1 MSESRSHNHVRRTG
15 RHPHEREA
23 GPKARRGGVLS
34 LLRALGPGLVTGA
47 SDDDPSGIGTYS
59 QVGSQFGYGLLW
71 SALFTLPLMA
81 GIQELCARIALQM
94 GVGLGAALR
103 RKFPTWL
110 VGVCIAGL
118 VVANTINL
126 GADLAAIAIGITLL
140 ARGVVKE
147 IVLIVPVA
155 MLLLGMQLFTTYRV
169 IFQVFRWLTLALF
182 AYVVA
187 AFLAHPD
194 PGLVLRA
201 TFVPHLE
208 LSAGFVT
215 ALVAVLGTTISPYL
229 FFWQATS
236 EVENRREAAGVS
248 EGSRLRAVSRAA
260 LETARVDVLAGMV
273 VSQVVMYC
281 IILTGAAVLHAH
293 GRTDIQDAAQ
303 AASAL
308 EPVAGRFAFVLF
320 AVGMIGT
327 GLLAVPIFSAS
338 AAYALKEFLGLPG
351 TLDAK
356 PWRRPTFYAII
367 VLATAVGVAMN
378 FLHIDPIK
386 ALFWTAVINGMVA
399 PPLMIL
405 IVLLGSDPRYMK
417 ERASRGLSRLL
428 TWSAT
433 AFMGAAALTMI
444 WLTWVAPLLR

>member
-1 MSESRSHNHVRRTG
+1 MTAPRRENRDALAPESRR
-15 RHPHEREA
+15 
-23 GPKARRGGVLS
+23 KARRRGVRS
-34 LLRALGPGLVTGA
+34 LLQVLGPGLVTGA

-71 SALFTLPLMA
+71 SALFTFPMMA
-81 GIQELCARIALQM
+81 AIQELCARIGLEM

-110 VGVCIAGL
+110 VGACIAGL

-126 GADLAAIAIGITLL
+126 GADLAAIAIGIELL
-140 ARGVVKE
+140 TRGLVKE

-155 MLLLGMQLFTTYRV
+155 MLVLGMQLFTTYRV

-182 AYVVA
+182 AYVFA
-187 AFLAHPD
+187 AFLSHPD
-194 PGLVLRA
+194 AGQVLRA
-201 TFVPHLE
+201 TFVPHVE
-208 LSAGFVT
+208 LSAGFLT

-236 EVENRREAAGVS
+236 EVEDRQAAGHRH
-248 EGSRLRAVSRAA
+248 GGGVSRVA
-260 LETARVDVLAGMV
+260 LDRARVDVLAGML

-293 GRTDIQDAAQ
+293 GRTGIQDAAQ
-303 AASAL
+303 AAAAL
-308 EPVAGRFAFVLF
+308 EPFAGRFAFILF
-320 AVGMIGT
+320 ASGMIGT
-327 GLLAVPIFSAS
+327 GLLAVPIFSSS

-367 VLATAVGVAMN
+367 VVATAVGVAMN
-378 FLHIDPIK
+378 FLHIDPIE
-386 ALFWTAVINGMVA
+386 ALFWTAVINGLVA
-399 PPLMIL
+399 PPLMLL
-405 IVLLGSDPRYMK
+405 IVLLGSDPRHMK
-417 ERASRGLSRLL
+417 DRASRGLSKLL
-428 TWSAT
+428 TWSTT
-433 AFMGAAALTMI
+433 AFMGVAAVTMI
-444 WLTWVAPLLR
+444 WLTWLAPLVR